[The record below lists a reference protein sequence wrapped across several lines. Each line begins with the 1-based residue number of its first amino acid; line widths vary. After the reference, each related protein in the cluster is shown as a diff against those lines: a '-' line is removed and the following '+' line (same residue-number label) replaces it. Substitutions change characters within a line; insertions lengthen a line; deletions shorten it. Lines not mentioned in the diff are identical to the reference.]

1 MKKVIFL
8 DLALVLMLSAC
19 GGVQANVPNDTYS
32 KQTQAIVENYMKAVK
47 KHDSDALEA
56 LRADDYAFSDCSRS
70 ANCYTTEGHAANLYL
85 TIWFGDP
92 VHQFVFH
99 SYNILPN
106 GVFAVIQLSYKFPN
120 DGIPSFIPG
129 TIILK
134 INNGKIKTE
143 TWY

>member
-1 MKKVIFL
+1 
-8 DLALVLMLSAC
+8 
-19 GGVQANVPNDTYS
+19 
-32 KQTQAIVENYMKAVK
+32 MKAVK
-47 KHDSDALEA
+47 NHDKNALMA
-56 LRADDYAFSDCSRS
+56 LRADDYVFSDCSKG
-70 ANCYTTEGHAANLYL
+70 ANCYTTEGPDANSYL
-85 TIWFGDP
+85 SIWFGDP
-92 VHQFVFH
+92 SHQFVFH

-106 GVFAVIQLSYKFPN
+106 GVFTVIQASYKLPN

>member
-8 DLALVLMLSAC
+8 ALALVLMLSAC
-19 GGVQANVPNDTYS
+19 GGVQATVPNDTYS

-47 KHDSDALEA
+47 NHDSNVLMA
-56 LRADDYAFSDCSRS
+56 LRADDYVFSDCTKS
-70 ANCYTTEGHAANLYL
+70 ANCYTTEEPEANSYL

-92 VHQFVFH
+92 VNQVVFH

-106 GVFAVIQLSYKFPN
+106 GVFAVIQASFKFPN
-120 DGIPSFIPG
+120 DDMPSFVPG